1 MRFRPV
7 TPTPPA
13 ARGDEQGLTATGRPQ
28 AKTARPPFDD
38 VVAGVTVAL
47 VLVPQALAYAALA
60 GLPPSVG
67 IMAAIFPPL
76 ASALL
81 GSSPYLQTGPTA
93 LTSLM
98 TLGVLAGTFAPGSP
112 GYVQAAALLALMV
125 GAIRVAIGLARFGS
139 LAYFMS
145 LPVLRGFTS
154 GAAVIII
161 VSQVPALLGRGSA
174 GLGVWE
180 AAWRAVSDPS
190 RYNVFAIALA
200 VLTFALVRGLRRV
213 SPLIPGVL
221 IAVLLGLAA
230 TAAFGTVTP
239 VVGPMPT
246 ALSAPSLALPW
257 GQAGSLA
264 LGAAVI
270 AVVGFAEPAAI
281 ARTFASR
288 SHPWDSD
295 RELIAQG
302 AANLASGLMHGM
314 PVGGSFARS
323 ALNRQAGART
333 RLSGAVAG
341 LAVLAFLPFSA
352 VLEGLPR
359 AVLAAIVVVSAVSL
373 LQLGALFKLWRYA
386 KMQATTALVTFALT
400 LVMTPRIDYAVV
412 LGISLAVFTHLYREA
427 QLGVTVERE
436 AGTVTIRFDGVL
448 WFGSLRA
455 LERALQRLEE
465 DLTGVERVVLDTSR
479 LGRVDFSAL
488 MLLYDA
494 EQRLADQGLDVSITG
509 LHGRGEMIMGRIR
522 RG

>member
-1 MRFRPV
+1 MTSSIRQPV
-7 TPTPPA
+7 KA
-13 ARGDEQGLTATGRPQ
+13 F
-28 AKTARPPFDD
+28 KPPFDD
-38 VVAGVTVAL
+38 VVAGLTVAL
-47 VLVPQALAYAALA
+47 VLIPQALAYAALA

-67 IMAAIFPPL
+67 VMAAIFPPL

-93 LTSLM
+93 LTSLL
-98 TLGVLAGTFAPGSP
+98 TLGVLAGSFVPGSP

-125 GAIRVAIGLARFGS
+125 GATRVIIGLARFGS

-154 GAAVIII
+154 GAAVIIV
-161 VSQVPALLGRGSA
+161 VSQLPAALGRGSA

-180 AAWRAVSDPS
+180 AAWRAVSDVGS
-190 RYNVFAIALA
+190 YNYYAIGLA
-200 VLTFALVRGLRRV
+200 VMTVVVVRASRRL
-213 SPLIPGVL
+213 SPLVPGVL
-221 IAVLLGLAA
+221 VAVLLGLAA
-230 TAAFGTVTP
+230 TAVLGRVLP
-239 VVGPMPT
+239 VLGPMPT
-246 ALSAPSLALPW
+246 GITAPSFDLPW
-257 GQAGSLA
+257 GQAGTMV

-270 AVVGFAEPAAI
+270 ALVGFAEPAAI
-281 ARTFASR
+281 ARTFSTR
-288 SHPWDSD
+288 GQPWNAD
-295 RELIAQG
+295 RELVAQG
-302 AANLASGLMHGM
+302 AANLVSGVMHGM
-314 PVGGSFARS
+314 PVGGSFSRS

-341 LAVLAFLPFSA
+341 LAVLAFLPFSG

-359 AVLAAIVVVSAVSL
+359 AVLAAIVIVSASSL
-373 LQLGALFKLWRYA
+373 LQLGPLFQLWRYA
-386 KMQATTALVTFALT
+386 KMQATTALVTFVLT

-427 QLGVTVERE
+427 QLGVTVERD
-436 AGTVTIRFDGVL
+436 GGHVTIRFDGVL
-448 WFGSLRA
+448 WFGSLQA

-465 DLTGVERVVLDTSR
+465 DLAGVERVVLDTSR

-494 EQRLADQGLDVSITG
+494 ERRLSDQGLDVSITG

>member
-1 MRFRPV
+1 M
-7 TPTPPA
+7 
-13 ARGDEQGLTATGRPQ
+13 TA
-28 AKTARPPFDD
+28 TARPQVRTLRPPLDD
-38 VVAGVTVAL
+38 VVAGLTVAL

-60 GLPPSVG
+60 GLPPSAG
-67 IMAAIFPPL
+67 LMAAIFPPL

-93 LTSLM
+93 LTSLL
-98 TLGVLAGTFAPGSP
+98 TLGVLAGTFVPGSP

-125 GAIRVAIGLARFGS
+125 GAIRVMIGLARFGA

-154 GAAVIII
+154 GAAVLII
-161 VSQVPALLGRGSA
+161 VSQVPALLGRGSS
-174 GLGVWE
+174 GLGVWA
-180 AAWRAVSDPS
+180 AAWRAVSDPE
-190 RYNVFAIALA
+190 RYNVAAIVLAALTIALI
-200 VLTFALVRGLRRV
+200 RGLRRV

-221 IAVLLGLAA
+221 VAVLLGLAA
-230 TAAFGTVTP
+230 TAVFGRVTP
-239 VVGPMPT
+239 VLGPMPT
-246 ALSAPSLALPW
+246 ALSLPSLALPW
-257 GQAGSLA
+257 GQAGSLM

-281 ARTFASR
+281 ARTFTVR
-288 SHPWDSD
+288 GKPWDAD

-302 AANLASGLMHGM
+302 AANLVSGVMHGM

-341 LAVLAFLPFSA
+341 LAVLAFLPFA
-352 VLEGLPR
+352 NVLEGLPR
-359 AVLAAIVVVSAVSL
+359 AVLAAIVVLSASSL

-386 KMQATTALVTFALT
+386 KSQASTALATFVLT
-400 LVMTPRIDYAVV
+400 LVMAPRVDYAVV

-436 AGTVTIRFDGVL
+436 GGTVTIRFEGVL
-448 WFGSLRA
+448 WFGSLQA

-465 DLTGVERVVLDTSR
+465 DLSGVERVVLDTSR

-494 EQRLADQGLDVSITG
+494 EQRLSDQGLDVSITG

>member
-1 MRFRPV
+1 MTTTTRR
-7 TPTPPA
+7 T
-13 ARGDEQGLTATGRPQ
+13 L
-28 AKTARPPFDD
+28 RPPFDD
-38 VVAGVTVAL
+38 VVAGLTVAL

-60 GLPPSVG
+60 GLPPSAGV
-67 IMAAIFPPL
+67 MAAIFPPL

-93 LTSLM
+93 LTSLL
-98 TLGVLAGTFAPGSP
+98 TLGVLAGSFVPGSP

-125 GAIRVAIGLARFGS
+125 GAVRVVIGLARFGA

-161 VSQVPALLGRGSA
+161 VSQVPAMLGRGSA
-174 GLGVWE
+174 GLGVWA
-180 AAWRAVSDPS
+180 AAWRAISDPAQ
-190 RYNVFAIALA
+190 YNLVAIALA
-200 VLTFALVRGLRRV
+200 VMTIFLVRGLRRV
-213 SPLIPGVL
+213 SPLVPGVL
-221 IAVLLGLAA
+221 VAVLLGLAA
-230 TAAFGTVTP
+230 TAVLGRVTP
-239 VVGPMPT
+239 VLGPMPT

-257 GQAGSLA
+257 GQASSLV

-281 ARTFASR
+281 ARTFATR
-288 SHPWDSD
+288 GRPWDAD
-295 RELIAQG
+295 RELVAQG
-302 AANLASGLMHGM
+302 AANLVSGVMHGM

-341 LAVLAFLPFSA
+341 LTVLAFLPFSY

-359 AVLAAIVVVSAVSL
+359 AVLAAIVVVSAFSL

-386 KMQATTALVTFALT
+386 KSQASTALATFVLT
-400 LVMTPRIDYAVV
+400 LVMTPRVDYALV

-436 AGTVTIRFDGVL
+436 GGTVTIRFAGVL
-448 WFGSLRA
+448 WFGSLQA
-455 LERALQRLEE
+455 LERVLQRLEE

-488 MLLYDA
+488 MLLNDA
-494 EQRLADQGLDVSITG
+494 EQRLSDQGLDVSITG